1 MMMATGCHPRKG
13 IVMKLQQFRVKNYKS
28 IKEEIEIYIDDI
40 VVLIGPNNSGKST
53 ILDAYEKFASLGSSK
68 GLTAH
73 DFYNSDMS
81 IPIEM
86 CGVFTDVTDADIKT
100 LGGNKWFYNDDAL
113 DRRNMARKYGGD
125 WEEKNIPLENKLY
138 YCVKWIWSDAEKAAQ
153 KQSYGFDE
161 ELGVRVFSDGGS
173 GGLDSLLQS
182 RIPQPIRISP
192 DKSMD
197 ETKKIIISFLKED
210 AKDEL
215 LKTGESKSEII
226 QKIQDLTDTLMKDS
240 KAKIDELLKQVSKS
254 SASVF
259 PGLELE
265 LNILSK
271 DPVDAEVMV
280 SDSNLTVKMDG
291 ICSSLLE
298 NQGHGVRR
306 SVLWSA
312 LQILTHESHARDKI
326 KKAKGK
332 PVSVDKKQYIL
343 LIDEPESFLH
353 PPVIRGARESLYNF
367 AAQNENWQVMATTH
381 SPIFIDLSKKH
392 TTIIRIEKDKSQ
404 NKTISTDELSFS
416 DEENESMKMIRLC
429 NPMVNEFFFYDNII
443 LVEGPTEK
451 IVINKICEVVGAD
464 FHIIDCLGK
473 GNIKTFARIL
483 NHFDVSYVVVHDS
496 DIPKCIKNGNVSGNG
511 AWGTNLSIMN
521 ECVKSK
527 TPMVFIQI
535 PHFEGMF
542 FGDFSPSNKVGTV
555 ISILSNGPSP
565 EYNLILEKYTKI
577 LNRDPS
583 IFVKSNEEMIKM
595 YSAFYVSNR
604 AQIET
609 LKNPETWAI

>member
-1 MMMATGCHPRKG
+1 MR
-13 IVMKLQQFRVKNYKS
+13 LQQFNIKNYKS
-28 IKEEIEIYIDDI
+28 IKDEIEIYIDDI

-68 GLTAH
+68 GLTLH
-73 DFYNSDMS
+73 DFYNSDTS

-86 CGVFTDVTDADIKT
+86 CGIFTDVTDADIRT
-100 LGGNKWFYNDDAL
+100 LGGDKWFYKDDVL

-125 WEEKNIPLENKLY
+125 WEKKHIPLESKHY
-138 YCVKWIWSDAEKAAQ
+138 YCVKWIWSDPEKPAQ
-153 KQSYGFDE
+153 KQSYGLDE
-161 ELGVRVFSDGGS
+161 TSGERVFSDGGS
-173 GGLDSLLQS
+173 GGLDTLLQS
-182 RIPQPIRISP
+182 RVPQPIRISP

-215 LKTGESKSEII
+215 LKTGESKAEII

-240 KAKIDELLKQVSKS
+240 KSKIDGLLKQVSES
-254 SASVF
+254 SSSVF

-271 DPVDAEVMV
+271 DPVDADVMV

-291 ICSSLLE
+291 VSSSLLE

-312 LQILTHESHARDKI
+312 LQILTHESHTRDKI

-332 PVSVDKKQYIL
+332 PVSVEKKQYIL

-353 PPVIRGARESLYNF
+353 PPVIRDARESLYNF
-367 AAQNENWQVMATTH
+367 ASQNENWQVMATTH
-381 SPIFIDLSKKH
+381 SPVFIDLSKKH
-392 TTIIRIEKDKSQ
+392 TTIIRIEKDKSL

-416 DEENESMKMIRLC
+416 DEEKNNMKMIRLC

-451 IVINKICEVVGAD
+451 IVINKICEVVGVD
-464 FHIIDCLGK
+464 YHIIDCLGK
-473 GNIKTFARIL
+473 GNIKTFAKIL
-483 NHFDVSYVVVHDS
+483 NHFDVCYIAVHDS
-496 DIPKCIKNGNVSGNG
+496 DIPKCIKKGSVSGNG
-511 AWGTNLSIMN
+511 AWGTNVSIMN

-527 TPMVFIQI
+527 KPMVFIQI

-542 FGDFSPSNKVGTV
+542 LGDFNPSNKVETV
-555 ISILSNGPSP
+555 ISILSDNSSP
-565 EYNLILEKYTKI
+565 EYGAILEKYSKV
-577 LNRDPS
+577 LDRDPS
-583 IFVKSNEEMIKM
+583 IFIKSNEEMLHM
-595 YSAFYVSNR
+595 YHAFYDSNK
-604 AQIET
+604 AQIEA
-609 LKNPETWAI
+609 LKNPEIWSI

>member
-1 MMMATGCHPRKG
+1 MR
-13 IVMKLQQFRVKNYKS
+13 LQQFNIKNYKS
-28 IKEEIEIYIDDI
+28 IKDEVGIYIDDI

-73 DFYNSDMS
+73 DFYNSDTS

-86 CGVFTDVTDADIKT
+86 CGIFTDITETDIRT
-100 LGGNKWFYNDDAL
+100 LGGEKWFYNDASL
-113 DRRNMARKYGGD
+113 DRRNMARKYGGE
-125 WEEKNIPLENKLY
+125 WERENIPLESKLY
-138 YCVKWIWSDAEKAAQ
+138 YCVKWIWSDPEKPAQ
-153 KQSYGFDE
+153 KQSFGLDE
-161 ELGVRVFSDGGS
+161 DLGKRVFSDGGS
-173 GGLDSLLQS
+173 GGLDTLLQS
-182 RIPQPIRISP
+182 RVPQPIRISP

-215 LKTGESKSEII
+215 LKTGESKAEII

-240 KAKIDELLKQVSKS
+240 KSKIDALLQQVSES
-254 SASVF
+254 SSSVF
-259 PGLELE
+259 RGLELE

-280 SDSNLTVKMDG
+280 SESNLTVKMDG
-291 ICSSLLE
+291 VSSSLLE

-312 LQILTHESHARDKI
+312 LQILTHESHKREKL

-332 PVSVDKKQYIL
+332 PVTIEKKQYIL

-353 PPVIRGARESLYNF
+353 PPVIRDARESLYNF
-367 AAQNENWQVMATTH
+367 ASQNENWQVMATTH
-381 SPIFIDLSKKH
+381 SPVFIDLSKKH
-392 TTIIRIEKDKSQ
+392 TTIIRIEKDKSL

-416 DEENESMKMIRLC
+416 VEENDNMKMIRLC

-451 IVINKICEVVGAD
+451 IVINKICEVVGVNY
-464 FHIIDCLGK
+464 HIIDCLGK
-473 GNIKTFARIL
+473 GNIKTFAKIL
-483 NHFDVSYVVVHDS
+483 NHFDVSYIAVHDS
-496 DIPKCIKNGNVSGNG
+496 DIPKCIKQGNISGNG
-511 AWGTNLSIMN
+511 AWGSNVSIMN
-521 ECVKSK
+521 ECLKSK
-527 TPMVFIQI
+527 SPMVFIQI

-542 FGDFSPSNKVGTV
+542 FGDFSPSNKVETV
-555 ISILSNGPSP
+555 ISILSDSTSK
-565 EYNLILEKYTKI
+565 EYEVILEKYSKV
-577 LNRDPS
+577 LNRDQS
-583 IFVKSNEEMIKM
+583 IFIKSNAEMVER
-595 YSAFYVSNR
+595 YSAFYATNR
-604 AQIET
+604 VQIES
-609 LKNPETWAI
+609 LKNPEIWSL

>member
-1 MMMATGCHPRKG
+1 MR
-13 IVMKLQQFRVKNYKS
+13 LQQFNVKNYKS
-28 IKEEIEIYIDDI
+28 IKDEIEVYIDDI

-73 DFYNSDMS
+73 DFYNSDTS

-86 CGVFTDVTDADIKT
+86 CGIFTDITEADIRT
-100 LGGNKWFYNDDAL
+100 LGGEKWFYNDDAL

-125 WEEKNIPLENKLY
+125 WEVKQIPLEIKLY
-138 YCVKWIWSDAEKAAQ
+138 YCVKWIWSDPEKSAQ
-153 KQSYGFDE
+153 KQSYGLDE
-161 ELGVRVFSDGGS
+161 DSGKRVFSDGGS
-173 GGLDSLLQS
+173 GGLDTLLQS
-182 RIPQPIRISP
+182 RVPQPIRISP

-215 LKTGESKSEII
+215 LKTGESKAEII

-240 KAKIDELLKQVSKS
+240 KSKIDGLLKQVSAS
-254 SASVF
+254 SSSVF

-291 ICSSLLE
+291 VSSSLLE

-312 LQILTHESHARDKI
+312 LQILTHESHIRDKI

-332 PVSVDKKQYIL
+332 AVTIEKKQYIL

-353 PPVIRGARESLYNF
+353 PPVIRDARESLYNF
-367 AAQNENWQVMATTH
+367 ASQNENWQVMATTH
-381 SPIFIDLSKKH
+381 SPVFIDLSKRH
-392 TTIIRIEKDKSQ
+392 TTIIRIEKDKSL

-416 DEENESMKMIRLC
+416 DEENDNMKMIRLC

-443 LVEGPTEK
+443 LVEGTTEK
-451 IVINKICEVVGAD
+451 IVINKICEVVGVNY
-464 FHIIDCLGK
+464 HIIDCLGK

-483 NHFDVSYVVVHDS
+483 NHFDVNYIVVHDS
-496 DIPKCIKNGNVSGNG
+496 DIPKCIKKGNVSGNG
-511 AWGTNLSIMN
+511 AWGTNVSIMN

-527 TPMVFIQI
+527 KPMVFIQI

-542 FGDFSPSNKVGTV
+542 FGDFNPSNKVETV
-555 ISILSNGPSP
+555 ISVLSDSSSP
-565 EYNLILEKYTKI
+565 EYGAIFDTYSKV
-577 LNRDPS
+577 LNREPS
-583 IFVKSNEEMIKM
+583 IFIKSNEEMVSK
-595 YSAFYVSNR
+595 YHAFYASNK
-604 AQIET
+604 AQIEA
-609 LKNPETWAI
+609 LKNPEIWTL

>member
-1 MMMATGCHPRKG
+1 MR
-13 IVMKLQQFRVKNYKS
+13 LQQFKIKNYKS
-28 IKEEIEIYIDDI
+28 IKDEIEVYIDDI

-73 DFYNSDMS
+73 DFYNSDTS

-86 CGVFTDVTDADIKT
+86 CGIFTDITDEDIRT
-100 LGGNKWFYNDDAL
+100 LGGEKWFYKDDAL
-113 DRRNMARKYGGD
+113 DRRNMARKHGGD
-125 WEEKNIPLENKLY
+125 WEEKQIQLESKRY
-138 YCVKWIWSDAEKAAQ
+138 YCVKWIWSDPEKPAK

-161 ELGVRVFSDGGS
+161 ASGQRIFSDGGS
-173 GGLDSLLQS
+173 GGLDTLLQS
-182 RIPQPIRISP
+182 RVPQPIRISP

-215 LKTGESKSEII
+215 LKTGESKAEII

-240 KAKIDELLKQVSKS
+240 KSKIDDLLRQVSES
-254 SASVF
+254 SSSVF

-271 DPVDAEVMV
+271 DPVDADVMV

-291 ICSSLLE
+291 VNCSLLE

-312 LQILTHESHARDKI
+312 LQILTHESHTRDKI
-326 KKAKGK
+326 KKSKGK
-332 PVSVDKKQYIL
+332 VVSVEKKQYIL

-353 PPVIRGARESLYNF
+353 PPVIRDARESLYNF

-392 TTIIRIEKDKSQ
+392 TTIIRIEKDKSL

-416 DEENESMKMIRLC
+416 EAEKDNMKMIRLC

-451 IVINKICEVVGAD
+451 IVINKICEAVGTD
-464 FHIIDCLGK
+464 YHIIDCLGK
-473 GNIKTFARIL
+473 GNIKTFAKIL
-483 NHFDVSYVVVHDS
+483 NHFDVNYIVVHDS
-496 DIPKCIKNGNVSGNG
+496 DIPKCLKKGNICGNG
-511 AWGTNLSIMN
+511 AWGTNVSIMD
-521 ECVKSK
+521 ECLQSK
-527 TPMVFIQI
+527 MPMVFIQI

-542 FGDFSPSNKVGTV
+542 FGDFNPSNKVETV
-555 ISILSNGPSP
+555 LSVLSDNSSP
-565 EYNLILEKYTKI
+565 EYGLILEKYSKV
-577 LNRDPS
+577 LSKDPS
-583 IFVKSNEEMIKM
+583 VFIRSNEEMTDM
-595 YSAFYVSNR
+595 YRDFYVSNK

-609 LKNPETWAI
+609 LKCPEIWIL

>member
-1 MMMATGCHPRKG
+1 MR
-13 IVMKLQQFRVKNYKS
+13 LQQFNIKNYKS
-28 IKEEIEIYIDDI
+28 IKDEIEVYIDDI

-68 GLTAH
+68 GLTLH
-73 DFYNSDMS
+73 DFYNSDTS

-86 CGVFTDVTDADIKT
+86 SGIFTDINDKDIST
-100 LGGNKWFYNDDAL
+100 LGGDKWFYNDDGL

-125 WEEKNIPLENKLY
+125 WESKNIPLESKLY
-138 YCVKWIWSDAEKAAQ
+138 YCVKWIWSDPEKPAQ
-153 KQSYGFDE
+153 KQSFGLDE
-161 ELGVRVFSDGGS
+161 ASGERVFSNGGS
-173 GGLDSLLQS
+173 GGLDTLLQS
-182 RIPQPIRISP
+182 RVPQPIRISP

-215 LKTGESKSEII
+215 LKTGESKAEII

-240 KAKIDELLKQVSKS
+240 KSKIDDLLKQVSES
-254 SASVF
+254 SSSVF

-265 LNILSK
+265 LNILAK
-271 DPVDAEVMV
+271 DPVDADVMV

-291 ICSSLLE
+291 ANCSLLE

-312 LQILTHESHARDKI
+312 LQILTHESHTRDKI

-332 PVSVDKKQYIL
+332 PISVEKKQYIL

-353 PPVIRGARESLYNF
+353 PPVIREARESLYNF
-367 AAQNENWQVMATTH
+367 ASQNENWQVMATTH
-381 SPIFIDLSKKH
+381 SPVFIDLSKKH
-392 TTIIRIEKDKSQ
+392 TTIIRIEKDKSL

-416 DEENESMKMIRLC
+416 DEEKDNMKMIRLC

-451 IVINKICEVVGAD
+451 IVINKICEAVKVD
-464 FHIIDCLGK
+464 YHIIDCLGK
-473 GNIKTFARIL
+473 GNIKTFAKIL
-483 NHFDVSYVVVHDS
+483 NHFDVSYIVVHDS
-496 DIPKCIKNGNVSGNG
+496 DIPKCLKKGNVSGNG
-511 AWGTNLSIMN
+511 AWGTNISIMN
-521 ECVKSK
+521 ECRKSK
-527 TPMVFIQI
+527 ESMVFIQI

-542 FGDFSPSNKVGTV
+542 LGDFNPSNKVETV
-555 ISILSNGPSP
+555 ISILSDNESP
-565 EYNLILEKYTKI
+565 EYNAILDKYSKV
-577 LNRDPS
+577 LNKDPS
-583 IFVKSNEEMIKM
+583 IFVKSNEDMVKM
-595 YSAFYVSNR
+595 YSAFYDMNKT
-604 AQIET
+604 QIEA
-609 LKNPETWAI
+609 LKNPETWVL

>member
-1 MMMATGCHPRKG
+1 MR
-13 IVMKLQQFRVKNYKS
+13 LQQFNIKNYKS
-28 IKEEIEIYIDDI
+28 IKDEIEVYIDDI

-73 DFYNSDMS
+73 DFYNSDIS

-86 CGVFTDVTDADIKT
+86 CGIFTDVTDDDIRT
-100 LGGNKWFYNDDAL
+100 LGGDKWFYKDDAL

-125 WEEKNIPLENKLY
+125 WEGKNIPLESKRY
-138 YCVKWIWSDAEKAAQ
+138 YCVKWIWSDPEKPAQ
-153 KQSYGFDE
+153 KQSYGLDE
-161 ELGVRVFSDGGS
+161 ASGKRIFSDGGS
-173 GGLDSLLQS
+173 GGLDTLLQS
-182 RIPQPIRISP
+182 RVPQPIRISP

-215 LKTGESKSEII
+215 LKTGESKAEII
-226 QKIQDLTDTLMKDS
+226 QKIQELTDTLMKDS
-240 KAKIDELLKQVSKS
+240 KSKIDNLLKQVSES
-254 SASVF
+254 SSSVF

-271 DPVDAEVMV
+271 DPVDADVMV
-280 SDSNLTVKMDG
+280 SESNLTVKMDG
-291 ICSSLLE
+291 VSSSLLE

-326 KKAKGK
+326 KKSKSKGK
-332 PVSVDKKQYIL
+332 TVSVEKKQYIL

-353 PPVIRGARESLYNF
+353 PPVIRDARESLYNF
-367 AAQNENWQVMATTH
+367 AATNENWQVMATTH
-381 SPIFIDLSKKH
+381 SPVFIDLSKKH
-392 TTIIRIEKDKSQ
+392 TTIIRIEKDKSL

-416 DEENESMKMIRLC
+416 DEEKDNMKMIRLC

-451 IVINKICEVVGAD
+451 IVINKICEVVGVD
-464 FHIIDCLGK
+464 YHIIDCLGK
-473 GNIKTFARIL
+473 GNIKTFAKIL
-483 NHFDVSYVVVHDS
+483 NHFDVSYIAVHDS
-496 DIPKCIKNGNVSGNG
+496 DIPKCLKKGNVSGNG

-542 FGDFSPSNKVGTV
+542 LNDFNPSNKVETV
-555 ISILSNGPSP
+555 ISILSDALSP
-565 EYNLILEKYTKI
+565 EYLAIFEKYSRV
-577 LNRDPS
+577 LNKDPS
-583 IFVKSNEEMIKM
+583 VFIKSNEEMVGM
-595 YSAFYVSNR
+595 YHAFYASNK
-604 AQIET
+604 AQIES
-609 LKNPETWAI
+609 LKNPEIWSI

>member
-1 MMMATGCHPRKG
+1 MR
-13 IVMKLQQFRVKNYKS
+13 LQQFNIKNYKS
-28 IKEEIEIYIDDI
+28 IKDEIEVYIDDI

-68 GLTAH
+68 GLTPH
-73 DFYNSDMS
+73 DFYNSDTS

-86 CGVFTDVTDADIKT
+86 CGIFTDITDADIRT
-100 LGGNKWFYNDDAL
+100 LGGEKWFYKDDIL
-113 DRRNMARKYGGD
+113 DKRNMARKYGGD
-125 WEEKNIPLENKLY
+125 WEKKHIPLESKLY
-138 YCVKWIWSDAEKAAQ
+138 YCVKWIWSDPEKVAQ

-161 ELGVRVFSDGGS
+161 TLGKRVFSDGGS
-173 GGLDSLLQS
+173 GGLDTLLQS
-182 RIPQPIRISP
+182 RVPQPIRISP

-215 LKTGESKSEII
+215 LKTGESKAEII

-240 KAKIDELLKQVSKS
+240 KSKIDELLKQVSES
-254 SASVF
+254 SSSVF

-271 DPVDAEVMV
+271 DPVDADVMV

-291 ICSSLLE
+291 VNSSLLE

-312 LQILTHESHARDKI
+312 LQILTHESHTRDRI

-332 PVSVDKKQYIL
+332 PVSVEKKQYIL

-353 PPVIRGARESLYNF
+353 PPVIRDARESLYNF
-367 AAQNENWQVMATTH
+367 ASQNENWQVMATTH
-381 SPIFIDLSKKH
+381 SPVFIDLSKKH
-392 TTIIRIEKDKSQ
+392 TTIIRIEKDKSL

-416 DEENESMKMIRLC
+416 EEEKDNMKMIRLC

-443 LVEGPTEK
+443 LVEGSTEK
-451 IVINKICEVVGAD
+451 IVINKICETVGID
-464 FHIIDCLGK
+464 YHIIDCLGK
-473 GNIKTFARIL
+473 GNIQTFAKIL
-483 NHFDVSYVVVHDS
+483 NHFDVSYIAIHDS
-496 DIPKCIKNGNVSGNG
+496 DVPKCLKKGKISGNG
-511 AWGTNLSIMN
+511 AWGTNVSIMN
-521 ECVKSK
+521 ACLKSK
-527 TPMVFIQI
+527 KPMVFIQI

-542 FGDFSPSNKVGTV
+542 LGDLNPSNKIETV
-555 ISILSNGPSP
+555 TSILSDNSSS
-565 EYNLILEKYTKI
+565 EYREIFEKYSKV
-577 LNRDPS
+577 LNKDPS
-583 IFVKSNEEMIKM
+583 IFIASNEKMVKM
-595 YSAFYVSNR
+595 YQEFYISNKTE
-604 AQIET
+604 IEN
-609 LKNPETWAI
+609 LKNPEIWSL

>member
-1 MMMATGCHPRKG
+1 
-13 IVMKLQQFRVKNYKS
+13 
-28 IKEEIEIYIDDI
+28 
-40 VVLIGPNNSGKST
+40 
-53 ILDAYEKFASLGSSK
+53 
-68 GLTAH
+68 
-73 DFYNSDMS
+73 
-81 IPIEM
+81 
-86 CGVFTDVTDADIKT
+86 
-100 LGGNKWFYNDDAL
+100 
-113 DRRNMARKYGGD
+113 
-125 WEEKNIPLENKLY
+125 
-138 YCVKWIWSDAEKAAQ
+138 
-153 KQSYGFDE
+153 
-161 ELGVRVFSDGGS
+161 
-173 GGLDSLLQS
+173 
-182 RIPQPIRISP
+182 
-192 DKSMD
+192 MD

-215 LKTGESKSEII
+215 LKTGESKAEII

-240 KAKIDELLKQVSKS
+240 KAKIDGLLKQVSES

-265 LNILSK
+265 LNILSR

-291 ICSSLLE
+291 VSSSLLE

-312 LQILTHESHARDKI
+312 LQILTHESHTRDKI

-332 PVSVDKKQYIL
+332 PVAVDKKQYIL

-353 PPVIRGARESLYNF
+353 PPVIRGAREALYNF

-392 TTIIRIEKDKSQ
+392 TTIIRIEKDKSL

-451 IVINKICEVVGAD
+451 IVINKICEVVGVD
-464 FHIIDCLGK
+464 YHIIDCLGK

-483 NHFDVSYVVVHDS
+483 NHFDVGYVVVHDS
-496 DIPKCIKNGNVSGNG
+496 DIPKCIKSGKVSGNG
-511 AWGTNLSIMN
+511 AWGTNISIMN
-521 ECVKSK
+521 ECIKSK
-527 TPMVFIQI
+527 NPMVFIQI

-555 ISILSNGPSP
+555 TSVLSEGSSP
-565 EYNLILEKYTKI
+565 EYNLILEKYTRI
-577 LNRDPS
+577 LHRDPS
-583 IFVKSNEEMIKM
+583 VFIRSNEEMVHM
-595 YSAFYVSNR
+595 YDEFYSSNKER
-604 AQIET
+604 IDG
-609 LKNPETWAI
+609 LSNPEIWVV

>member
-1 MMMATGCHPRKG
+1 MR
-13 IVMKLQQFRVKNYKS
+13 LQQFNIKNYKS
-28 IKEEIEIYIDDI
+28 IKDEIEVYIDDI

-68 GLTAH
+68 GLTPH
-73 DFYNSDMS
+73 DFYNSDTS

-86 CGVFTDVTDADIKT
+86 CGIFTDITDADIRT
-100 LGGNKWFYNDDAL
+100 LGGEKWFYKDDIL
-113 DRRNMARKYGGD
+113 DKRNMARKYGGD
-125 WEEKNIPLENKLY
+125 WEKKHIPLESKLY
-138 YCVKWIWSDAEKAAQ
+138 YCVKWIWSDPEKVAQ

-161 ELGVRVFSDGGS
+161 TLGKRVFSDGGS
-173 GGLDSLLQS
+173 GGLDTLLQS
-182 RIPQPIRISP
+182 RVPQPIRISP

-215 LKTGESKSEII
+215 LKTGESKAEII

-240 KAKIDELLKQVSKS
+240 KSKIDELLKQVSES
-254 SASVF
+254 SSSVF

-271 DPVDAEVMV
+271 DPVDADVMV

-291 ICSSLLE
+291 VNSSLLE

-312 LQILTHESHARDKI
+312 LQILTHESHTRDRI

-332 PVSVDKKQYIL
+332 PVSVEKKQYIL

-353 PPVIRGARESLYNF
+353 PLVIRDARESLYNF
-367 AAQNENWQVMATTH
+367 ASQNENWQVMATTH
-381 SPIFIDLSKKH
+381 SPVFIYLSKKH
-392 TTIIRIEKDKSQ
+392 TTIIRIEKDKSL

-416 DEENESMKMIRLC
+416 EEEKDNMKMIRLC

-443 LVEGPTEK
+443 LVEGSTEK
-451 IVINKICEVVGAD
+451 IVINKICETVGID
-464 FHIIDCLGK
+464 YHIIDCLGK
-473 GNIKTFARIL
+473 GNIQTFAKIL
-483 NHFDVSYVVVHDS
+483 NHFDVSYIAIHDS
-496 DIPKCIKNGNVSGNG
+496 DVPKCLKKGKISGNG
-511 AWGTNLSIMN
+511 AWGTNVSIMN
-521 ECVKSK
+521 ACLKSK
-527 TPMVFIQI
+527 KPMVFIQI

-542 FGDFSPSNKVGTV
+542 LGDLNPSNKIETV
-555 ISILSNGPSP
+555 TSILSDNSSS
-565 EYNLILEKYTKI
+565 EYREIFEKYSKV
-577 LNRDPS
+577 LNKDPS
-583 IFVKSNEEMIKM
+583 IFIASNEKMVKM
-595 YSAFYVSNR
+595 YQEFYISNKTE
-604 AQIET
+604 IEN
-609 LKNPETWAI
+609 LKNPEIWSL

>member
-1 MMMATGCHPRKG
+1 MR
-13 IVMKLQQFRVKNYKS
+13 LQQFNIKNYKS
-28 IKEEIEIYIDDI
+28 IKDEIEVYIDDI

-73 DFYNSDMS
+73 DFYNSDTS

-86 CGVFTDVTDADIKT
+86 CGIFTDVTDDDIRT
-100 LGGNKWFYNDDAL
+100 LGGDKWFYYDDAL

-125 WEEKNIPLENKLY
+125 WEEKTIKLETKLY
-138 YCVKWIWSDAEKAAQ
+138 YCVKWVWSDPEKPAK

-161 ELGVRVFSDGGS
+161 TLGMRIFSDGGS
-173 GGLDSLLQS
+173 GGLDTLLQS
-182 RIPQPIRISP
+182 RVPQPIRISP

-215 LKTGESKSEII
+215 LKTGESKAEII
-226 QKIQDLTDTLMKDS
+226 QKIQELTDTLMKDS
-240 KAKIDELLKQVSKS
+240 KSKIDDLLKQVSES
-254 SASVF
+254 SSSVF

-271 DPVDAEVMV
+271 DPVDADVMV
-280 SDSNLTVKMDG
+280 SDSNLTVTMDG
-291 ICSSLLE
+291 VSSSLLE

-312 LQILTHESHARDKI
+312 LQILTHESHKREKI

-332 PVSVDKKQYIL
+332 PVSVEKKQYIL

-353 PPVIRGARESLYNF
+353 PPVIRDARESLYNF
-367 AAQNENWQVMATTH
+367 AAINENWQVMATTH
-381 SPIFIDLSKKH
+381 SPVFIDLSKKH
-392 TTIIRIEKDKSQ
+392 TTIIRIEKDKSL

-416 DEENESMKMIRLC
+416 EAEKDNMKMIRLC

-451 IVINKICEVVGAD
+451 IVINKICETVGID
-464 FHIIDCLGK
+464 YHIIDCLGK
-473 GNIKTFARIL
+473 GNIKTFAKIL
-483 NHFDVSYVVVHDS
+483 NHFDVNYIVVHDS
-496 DIPKCIKNGNVSGNG
+496 DIPKCLKKGAISGNG
-511 AWGTNLSIMN
+511 AWGTNVSIMN
-521 ECVKSK
+521 ECIKSK
-527 TPMVFIQI
+527 KPMVFIQI

-542 FGDFSPSNKVGTV
+542 LNDLNPSNKVETV
-555 ISILSNGPSP
+555 ISILSDNLSS
-565 EYNLILEKYTKI
+565 EYGAILDKYSRV
-577 LNRDPS
+577 LNKDPS
-583 IFVKSNEEMIKM
+583 IFIKSNEEMLDM
-595 YSAFYVSNR
+595 YHAFYSSNKV
-604 AQIET
+604 QIDA
-609 LKNPETWAI
+609 LKNPEIWSL

>member
-1 MMMATGCHPRKG
+1 MR
-13 IVMKLQQFRVKNYKS
+13 LQQFKIKNYKS
-28 IKEEIEIYIDDI
+28 IKDEIEIYIDDI

-68 GLTAH
+68 GLTIH
-73 DFYNSDMS
+73 DFYNSDTS

-86 CGVFTDVTDADIKT
+86 CGIFTDITDNDIRT
-100 LGGNKWFYNDDAL
+100 LGGEKWFYKDDGL
-113 DRRNMARKYGGD
+113 DRRNMARKHGGD
-125 WEEKNIPLENKLY
+125 WEVKKIPLESKLY
-138 YCVKWIWSDAEKAAQ
+138 YCVKWIWSDPEKSAK

-161 ELGVRVFSDGGS
+161 ASDRRIFSDGGS
-173 GGLDSLLQS
+173 GGLDTLLQS
-182 RIPQPIRISP
+182 RVPQPIRISP

-215 LKTGESKSEII
+215 LKTGESKAEII

-240 KAKIDELLKQVSKS
+240 KSKIDDLLKQVSES
-254 SASVF
+254 SSSVF

-271 DPVDAEVMV
+271 DPVDADVMV

-291 ICSSLLE
+291 VSCSLLE

-312 LQILTHESHARDKI
+312 LQILTHESYIRDKI

-332 PVSVDKKQYIL
+332 AVSVEKKQYIL

-353 PPVIRGARESLYNF
+353 PPVIRDARESLYNF
-367 AAQNENWQVMATTH
+367 AAQNENWQVMTTTH
-381 SPIFIDLSKKH
+381 SPVFIDLSKKH
-392 TTIIRIEKDKSQ
+392 TTIIRIEKDKSL
-404 NKTISTDELSFS
+404 NKIISTDELSFS
-416 DEENESMKMIRLC
+416 EEEKDNMKIIRLC

-451 IVINKICEVVGAD
+451 IVINKICEVVGID
-464 FHIIDCLGK
+464 YHIIDCLGK
-473 GNIKTFARIL
+473 GNIKTFAKIL
-483 NHFDVSYVVVHDS
+483 NHFDASYIVVHDS
-496 DIPKCIKNGNVSGNG
+496 DIPSCIKKGNISGNG
-511 AWGTNLSIMN
+511 AWGTNVSIMN
-521 ECVKSK
+521 ECLKNK
-527 TPMVFIQI
+527 RPMVFIQI

-542 FGDFSPSNKVGTV
+542 FGDFNPSNKVETV
-555 ISILSNGPSP
+555 LSILSDNSSY
-565 EYNLILEKYTKI
+565 EYRMILEEYSKVLRKE
-577 LNRDPS
+577 PS
-583 IFVKSNEEMIKM
+583 AFIKSNEEMMDK
-595 YSAFYVSNR
+595 YREFYDSNKDK
-604 AQIET
+604 IET
-609 LKNPETWAI
+609 LKAHEIWKL

>member
-1 MMMATGCHPRKG
+1 MR
-13 IVMKLQQFRVKNYKS
+13 LQQFKIKNYKS
-28 IKEEIEIYIDDI
+28 IRDEVEVYIDDI

-53 ILDAYEKFASLGSSK
+53 ILDAYEKFASLGSAK
-68 GLTAH
+68 GLTIH

-86 CGVFTDVTDADIKT
+86 CGIFTDVTDADIKT
-100 LGGNKWFYNDDAL
+100 LGGAKWFYNDDAL
-113 DRRNMARKYGGD
+113 DKRNMARKYGGD
-125 WEEKNIPLENKLY
+125 WEEKKIPLENKQY
-138 YCVKWIWSDAEKAAQ
+138 YCVKWVWSDSEKPAQ
-153 KQSYGFDE
+153 KQSYGLDE
-161 ELGVRVFSDGGS
+161 ISGLRVFSDGGS
-173 GGLDSLLQS
+173 GGLDTLLQS

-197 ETKKIIISFLKED
+197 ETKKIIINFLKED

-215 LKTGESKSEII
+215 LKTGESKAEII

-240 KAKIDELLKQVSKS
+240 KSKIDELLKQVSES

-291 ICSSLLE
+291 VNSSLLE

-332 PVSVDKKQYIL
+332 PVVVDKKQYIL

-381 SPIFIDLSKKH
+381 SPVFIDLSKKH
-392 TTIIRIEKDKSQ
+392 TTIIRIEKDKTF

-416 DEENESMKMIRLC
+416 DDENESMKMIRLC

-451 IVINKICEVVGAD
+451 IVINKICEVLGVD
-464 FHIIDCLGK
+464 YHIVDCLGK
-473 GNIKTFARIL
+473 GNIKTFSKIL
-483 NHFDVSYVVVHDS
+483 NHFGVEYIVVHDS
-496 DIPKCIKNGNVSGNG
+496 DIPKCMKKEKVSGNG
-511 AWGTNLSIMN
+511 AWGTNVSIMN
-521 ECVKSK
+521 ECVKSIN
-527 TPMVFIQI
+527 PMVFIQI
-535 PHFEGMF
+535 PHFEGAF
-542 FGDFSPSNKVGTV
+542 FGDFNPSNKVGTV
-555 ISILSNGPSP
+555 ISILSDSSSA
-565 EYNLILEKYTKI
+565 EYKLILDTYARV
-577 LNRDPS
+577 LHRDPS
-583 IFVKSNEEMIKM
+583 VFTNSNEEMVSM
-595 YSAFYVSNR
+595 YSAFYTSNK
-604 AQIET
+604 AKIDVQ
-609 LKNPETWAI
+609 KYPEIWAV

>member
-1 MMMATGCHPRKG
+1 MR
-13 IVMKLQQFRVKNYKS
+13 LQQFKIKNYKS
-28 IKEEIEIYIDDI
+28 IKDEIEVYIDDI

-73 DFYNSDMS
+73 DFYNSDTS

-86 CGVFTDVTDADIKT
+86 CGIFTDITDEDIRT
-100 LGGNKWFYNDDAL
+100 LGGEKWFYKDDAL
-113 DRRNMARKYGGD
+113 DRRNMARKHGGD
-125 WEEKNIPLENKLY
+125 WEEKQIQLESKRY
-138 YCVKWIWSDAEKAAQ
+138 YCVKWIWSDPEKPAK

-161 ELGVRVFSDGGS
+161 ASGQRIFSVGGS
-173 GGLDSLLQS
+173 GGLDTLLQS
-182 RIPQPIRISP
+182 RVPQPIRISP

-215 LKTGESKSEII
+215 LKTGESKAEII

-240 KAKIDELLKQVSKS
+240 KSKIDDLLRQVSES
-254 SASVF
+254 SSSVF

-271 DPVDAEVMV
+271 DPVDADVMV

-291 ICSSLLE
+291 VNCSLLE

-312 LQILTHESHARDKI
+312 LQILTHESHTRDKI
-326 KKAKGK
+326 KKSKGK
-332 PVSVDKKQYIL
+332 VVSVEKKQYIL

-353 PPVIRGARESLYNF
+353 PPVIRDARESLYNF

-392 TTIIRIEKDKSQ
+392 TTIIRIEKDKSL

-416 DEENESMKMIRLC
+416 EAEKDNMKMIRLC

-451 IVINKICEVVGAD
+451 IVINKICEAVGTD
-464 FHIIDCLGK
+464 YHIIDCLGK
-473 GNIKTFARIL
+473 GNIKTFAKIL
-483 NHFDVSYVVVHDS
+483 NHFDVNYIVVHDS
-496 DIPKCIKNGNVSGNG
+496 DIPKCLKKGNICGNG
-511 AWGTNLSIMN
+511 AWGTNVSIMD
-521 ECVKSK
+521 ECLQSK
-527 TPMVFIQI
+527 MPMVFIQI

-542 FGDFSPSNKVGTV
+542 FGDFNPSNKVETV
-555 ISILSNGPSP
+555 LSVLSDNSSP
-565 EYNLILEKYTKI
+565 EYGLILEKYSKV
-577 LNRDPS
+577 LSKDPS
-583 IFVKSNEEMIKM
+583 VFIRSNEEMTDM
-595 YSAFYVSNR
+595 YRDFYVSNK

-609 LKNPETWAI
+609 LKCPEIWIL